1 MRVFA
6 LLRPPFPVD
15 QELVGHLLEVAGEA
29 MALVESAKLKA
40 ECATALEVLQA
51 TFDELQDLGY
61 VVYWEY

>member
-15 QELVGHLLEVAGEA
+15 DLLVGTLLQVSGDAMDVIESGASEEA
-29 MALVESAKLKA
+29 VDAALAVIGDA
-40 ECATALEVLQA
+40 
-51 TFDELQDLGY
+51 FDQLQDLGY

>member
-15 QELVGHLLEVAGEA
+15 NERVGELLELAGAA
-29 MALVESAKLKA
+29 MELIESGVDGDDVDAALRLIS
-40 ECATALEVLQA
+40 TA
-51 TFDELQDLGY
+51 FDELQDLGY

>member
-15 QELVGHLLEVAGEA
+15 DELVGDLLRVAGDAMDRIEA
-29 MALVESAKLKA
+29 PEPDRQALVV
-40 ECATALEVLQA
+40 LEGAVDA
-51 TFDELQDLGY
+51 LQDLGY